1 MSETPTPRTDAECE
15 NASNIA
21 LWCDTGKHGFS
32 EATHATVVQAS
43 FCRQLER
50 ENQALREAVEKLM
63 EDRNCWC
70 LADAGQCGY
79 CLGETALK
87 KATK

>member
-1 MSETPTPRTDAECE
+1 MSDTPRTDAV
-15 NASNIA
+15 SKSIA
-21 LWCDTGKHGFS
+21 QLAGQWVKGEIYPEDFAVG
-32 EATHATVVQAS
+32 ATESLKDIRT
-43 FCRQLER
+43 LER